1 MSNETDKEGDPL
13 GQDGSHKSGESI
25 QGEVPV
31 LFEQTQGATFVAL
44 YRKGPSEESYERLIT
59 D

>member
-1 MSNETDKEGDPL
+1 MSNEIDTGGDPL
-13 GQDGSHKSGESI
+13 GHGWSHKSGESI
-25 QGEVPV
+25 QGEEPF

-44 YRKGPSEESYERLIT
+44 YHKGPSEESYERLIT